1 MQHLQIQFPDQN
13 DVKSLLKEV
22 KLELLKEVQALE
34 ISKEAKVEYMTR
46 QEIANKY
53 RISLPTLHKHT
64 VCGLPSIRIGK
75 RRLYNPIE
83 VTKYFEAKNLK

>member
-34 ISKEAKVEYMTR
+34 ISKEPKVEYLTR

-64 VCGLPSIRIGK
+64 TSGLPSIKIGK
-75 RRLYNPIE
+75 RRIYDPVE
-83 VTKYFEAKNLK
+83 VAKYFKEKNLK